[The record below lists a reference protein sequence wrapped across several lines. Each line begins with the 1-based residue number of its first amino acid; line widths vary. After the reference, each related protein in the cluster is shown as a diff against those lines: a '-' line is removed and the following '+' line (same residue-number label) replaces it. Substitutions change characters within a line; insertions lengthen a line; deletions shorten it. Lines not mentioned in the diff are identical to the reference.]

1 MDFLE
6 FNKIALA
13 VLTAGI
19 VAMLSGFF
27 ATILVHSDPAPEQQA
42 YVIATPGEGAGE
54 ATQAVAKEP
63 EDILTMIAS
72 ADTAAGEG
80 VTKKCTACHSFDE
93 GGANKIGPNLWD
105 IVGRQ
110 VAAVDGFGYSSAL
123 TDKSGEAW
131 TYENLSGFLEKPKS
145 WAPGTKMA
153 YAGLKKAKDRANLI
167 AYLRE
172 LSNDPQPLPEP
183 AAAPEMED
191 EVPEGE
197 AAEGEAAEGE
207 MAASEPASEESAE
220 DAMPAQ
226 EEEMTQTAEAS
237 DTQPAEEAAT
247 AEAEADAGAAA
258 ETDAGGGGSSGL
270 GAQIA
275 AVDPAAGKK
284 VARKCTACHSFESGG
299 KNKIGPNLY
308 GVIGKPIASAEGY
321 KYSSAMAGKAS
332 EAWTYDNLAAYL
344 ANPKKWLPGTK
355 MSFAGL
361 KKEDDIAAILA
372 YLREN
377 HDSPPPLP

>member
-54 ATQAVAKEP
+54 ATQAAAKEP
-63 EDILTMIAS
+63 EDILTMIAA
-72 ADTAAGEG
+72 ADAAAGEG
-80 VTKKCTACHSFDE
+80 VTKKCTACHSFNE
-93 GGANKIGPNLWD
+93 GGANKIGPNLWN

-110 VAAVDGFGYSSAL
+110 IAAVDGFDYSGAL
-123 TDKSGEAW
+123 SDKSGEAW
-131 TYENLSGFLEKPKS
+131 TYENLSGFLEKPKT

-172 LSNDPQPLPEP
+172 QSNDPQPLPEP
-183 AAAPEMED
+183 AAEPEMED
-191 EVPEGE
+191 AAPEGG
-197 AAEGEAAEGE
+197 AAEGEAPDGE
-207 MAASEPASEESAE
+207 MEASESASDGSAE
-220 DAMPAQ
+220 DAMPAKD
-226 EEEMTQTAEAS
+226 EEMTQTAEAS
-237 DTQPAEEAAT
+237 DTQPAEQSADAA
-247 AEAEADAGAAA
+247 ADAGG
-258 ETDAGGGGSSGL
+258 DGSSGL

-299 KNKIGPNLY
+299 PNKVGPNLY
-308 GVIGKPIASAEGY
+308 GIIGKPIAAAEGY
-321 KYSSAMAGKAS
+321 KYSSAMKGKAS
-332 EAWTYDNLAAYL
+332 EAWSYENLAAYL
-344 ANPKKWLPGTK
+344 GNPKKWVPGTK
-355 MSFAGL
+355 MAFAGL
-361 KKEDDIAAILA
+361 KKESDIAAILA

-377 HDSPPPLP
+377 HDNPPPLP

>member
-13 VLTAGI
+13 VLLAGI

-27 ATILVHSDPAPEQQA
+27 ATILVHPDPAPEQQA
-42 YVIATPGEGAGE
+42 YVIATPGGDEGAGE
-54 ATQAVAKEP
+54 ATQAAAKEP
-63 EDILTMIAS
+63 EDILTMLAS

-110 VAAVDGFGYSSAL
+110 VAAVDGFAYSGAL
-123 TDKSGEAW
+123 SDKSGEAW

-183 AAAPEMED
+183 AAAPEME
-191 EVPEGE
+191 EPAPEGE
-197 AAEGEAAEGE
+197 AAEGETAEADAAPEQAAEGE
-207 MAASEPASEESAE
+207 MPAK
-220 DAMPAQ
+220 

-247 AEAEADAGAAA
+247 AETEANAGTAA
-258 ETDAGGGGSSGL
+258 ETDGGGGTSGL

-284 VARKCTACHSFESGG
+284 VARKCTACHSFDSGG
-299 KNKIGPNLY
+299 KNKVGPNLY
-308 GVIGKPIASAEGY
+308 GIIGKPIASAEGY
-321 KYSSAMAGKAS
+321 KYSSAMKGKSS
-332 EAWTYDNLAAYL
+332 EAWSYDNLAAYL